1 MHPLTESF
9 WGWETEAQKGEG
21 TCPRSQELA
30 NCRFKIQSQVSLMPK
45 PTHSCTTIYYG
56 QIPSPPEPQS
66 PHLSNGEKHQWPAGT
81 EDRAWHRLYLL
92 PRHLPRLR
100 VSEALDSPDGAPDAK
115 VQE

>member
-21 TCPRSQELA
+21 ACPWSQELA

-56 QIPSPPEPQS
+56 QIDPKGRGCEGEPTCLKVWVLQA
-66 PHLSNGEKHQWPAGT
+66 LCCEAG
-81 EDRAWHRLYLL
+81 
-92 PRHLPRLR
+92 
-100 VSEALDSPDGAPDAK
+100 G
-115 VQE
+115 VQVYTYVQRYVGTFSDTHVPKGRCVYVVG